1 MGLETSLENDQLSR
15 APVRSPPGHLTLSPL
30 LLPIT
35 SAVGLTTAGAA
46 ATVVVGCT
54 AGTPAGEVPADDREI
69 PVVLLLLLLL
79 LVLPVEVGCGG
90 GGHDRGLVVLEE
102 EVGRACPQT
111 ARFFLDE
118 VARWRQCCC

>member
-1 MGLETSLENDQLSR
+1 MTLSR
-15 APVRSPPGHLTLSPL
+15 S

-54 AGTPAGEVPADDREI
+54 AGTPAGKVAGVEI
-69 PVVLLLLLLL
+69 PVVLLLLR
-79 LVLPVEVGCGG
+79 LPVEVGCRG

-102 EVGRACPQT
+102 EVGRTGPQASVAT
-111 ARFFLDE
+111 AAGFFLDE
-118 VARWRQCCC
+118 VARWRQW

>member
-1 MGLETSLENDQLSR
+1 MGRTGRD
-15 APVRSPPGHLTLSPL
+15 LTLSRS

-54 AGTPAGEVPADDREI
+54 AGTPAGKVAAGVEI
-69 PVVLLLLLLL
+69 PVVLLLLR
-79 LVLPVEVGCGG
+79 LPVEVGCRG

-102 EVGRACPQT
+102 EVGRTGPQT
-111 ARFFLDE
+111 SAATAAGFFLDE
-118 VARWRQCCC
+118 VARWRQW